1 MRARDHGGSCILFL
15 GRTLASSCPH
25 GDDTSAV
32 LGLRALTLRWDS
44 HLPPLPWTPRQWRS
58 LECFSFQ
65 PPDSMGLPGKRHH
78 VLGIH
83 HACSGALGPAR
94 DLQQEMGGGRH
105 CVKIL

>member
-15 GRTLASSCPH
+15 GRTSASSCPH
-25 GDDTSAV
+25 GVDTSAV

-65 PPDSMGLPGKRHH
+65 PPDSTGLPGKRHH
-78 VLGIH
+78 VMRAAVPWGLPETCSRRWGVGGI
-83 HACSGALGPAR
+83 
-94 DLQQEMGGGRH
+94 
-105 CVKIL
+105 V